1 MRLLSGIQPSGNITL
16 GNYIG
21 ALRNFVKLQDNPEFT
36 DFLVFVAD
44 SHAITVPQEKD
55 ALRKNIRSLVA
66 LYLACGLDPKK
77 CHIFIQSEVPAHNQL
92 AWVMECTSYIGELE
106 RMTQFKDKKEKQVQG
121 VSAGLVFVVGSRS
134 RWLLLRRILRE
145 DRIEPSN
152 ATHRDLCDD
161 DEN

>member
-1 MRLLSGIQPSGNITL
+1 MRFISGIQPSGNITL

-44 SHAITVPQEKD
+44 SHAITVPQEKE

-77 CHIFIQSEVPAHNQL
+77 CHIFIQSEVSLNNYRVFILIFSL
-92 AWVMECTSYIGELE
+92 AA
-106 RMTQFKDKKEKQVQG
+106 K
-121 VSAGLVFVVGSRS
+121 
-134 RWLLLRRILRE
+134 LLIT
-145 DRIEPSN
+145 N
-152 ATHRDLCDD
+152 K
-161 DEN
+161 